1 MVQLVASKS
10 SIKDLFKDLLH
21 EMKDLKCQVP
31 VRVLLRKHK
40 KNKDIEFALIFFNS
54 TTKTVI
60 NSKCRLDDGLM
71 MIWLGN

>member
-1 MVQLVASKS
+1 
-10 SIKDLFKDLLH
+10 
-21 EMKDLKCQVP
+21 MKDLKCQVP

-40 KNKDIEFALIFFNS
+40 KNKDIEFALTFFNS